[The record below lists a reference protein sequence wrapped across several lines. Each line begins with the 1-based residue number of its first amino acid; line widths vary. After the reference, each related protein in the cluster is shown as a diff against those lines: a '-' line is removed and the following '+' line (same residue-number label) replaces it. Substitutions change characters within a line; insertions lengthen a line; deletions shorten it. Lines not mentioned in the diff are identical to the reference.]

1 MHGGD
6 EAKDFFMNDFE
17 FVVDLLSKTGAVGN
31 CLIDLEITKRNFN
44 ALKSKDDLCVQ
55 KQLNISLQRY
65 HNEIDEL
72 HRIVGINPPP
82 SNEPIPHNP
91 RNELQYIT
99 DRIPAYV
106 TLRELKGDLRAYAI
120 EHLLSNGTGAV

>member
-17 FVVDLLSKTGAVGN
+17 FIFDLLSKTGAVGN
-31 CLIDLEITKRNFN
+31 CIIDLEITKRNFI
-44 ALKSKDDLCVQ
+44 ALKGNNDVRIQ

-65 HNEIDEL
+65 HNEIYEL
-72 HRIVGINPPP
+72 HRMVGVNPPSP
-82 SNEPIPHNP
+82 NEPIPHNP

-99 DRIPAYV
+99 DRIPTYV
-106 TLRELKGDLRAYAI
+106 ALRELKGDVKSTALQW
-120 EHLLSNGTGAV
+120 LLPRLEKF

>member
-1 MHGGD
+1 
-6 EAKDFFMNDFE
+6 MNDFE

-31 CLIDLEITKRNFN
+31 CIIDLEITKRNFN
-44 ALKSKDDLCVQ
+44 ALKGNNDVRIQ

-72 HRIVGINPPP
+72 HRIVGVNLP
-82 SNEPIPHNP
+82 SPNEPIPHNP

-106 TLRELKGDLRAYAI
+106 ALRELKGDLRAYAI
-120 EHLLSNGTGAV
+120 EHLLANGTGAV

>member
-1 MHGGD
+1 
-6 EAKDFFMNDFE
+6 MNDFE
-17 FVVDLLSKTGAVGN
+17 LVVDLLSKTGAVGN
-31 CLIDLEITKRNFN
+31 CIIDLEITKRNFI
-44 ALKSKDDLCVQ
+44 ALKGNNDVRIQ

-65 HNEIDEL
+65 HDEIDEL
-72 HRIVGINPPP
+72 HRIVGVNMP
-82 SNEPIPHNP
+82 SPNEPIPHNP

-120 EHLLSNGTGAV
+120 DCLLPRLYPKRKIGGI